1 MLFHLWDILVMLS
14 ATSAA
19 IAIPVRLVFHLLPEH
34 TMLFEVHY
42 WGIALVFF
50 ADLIINFF
58 RPGLVHGLMIS
69 NRRARVFQYLKGWF
83 VVDFLPVIPFAAL
96 FGMPILQVL
105 RVLKL
110 ARVAQF
116 LYHGRRRQIHHS
128 TALRLGTFVFWLT
141 LTAHWL
147 ACGWLWL
154 HRPLDASNAWN
165 QYVQALYWCITTLT
179 TVGYGDITPKTNIQM
194 AYTMVVMVLGVG
206 VYGYVIGNVA
216 NLLTH
221 IDMARAHYLANMEKL
236 STFLRYRDIPNSLQ
250 RRIYDYYSYLWEHR
264 LGYDESAVL
273 SGLPPSLQGEV
284 SLLLK
289 REFIEKVPFLKG
301 GGLELI
307 RDIAFELRPVI
318 FTPGTFI
325 FRAGEIG
332 RHVYFIS
339 HGTVEVISPDG
350 KTIMA
355 TLGDGDL
362 FGEIALLYS
371 QPRSAS
377 VRAMDYCDLYT
388 LDKDTFERV
397 LTHYPDFARYIKE
410 VAEKR
415 RTSDGESLHQPS
427 ESFSAS

>member
-1 MLFHLWDILVMLS
+1 MLS

-19 IAIPVRLVFHLLPEH
+19 LAIPVRLIFQLSAEH
-34 TMLFEVHY
+34 SMFFEMHY

-50 ADLIINFF
+50 VDMIINFF
-58 RPGLVHGLMIS
+58 RPRLVQGEIIS
-69 NRRARVFQYLKGWF
+69 HKRDRAIHYLKGWF
-83 VVDFLPVIPFAAL
+83 VVDLLPAIPFAAI
-96 FGMPILQVL
+96 FGIPALQAL
-105 RVLKL
+105 RTMKL

-116 LYHGRRRQIHHS
+116 LYHRRRRQIHHS
-128 TALRLGTFVFWLT
+128 TALRLATFFFWLT

-154 HRPLDASNAWN
+154 HRPLEATAPWD
-165 QYVQALYWCITTLT
+165 QYMKALYWCITTLT
-179 TVGYGDITPKTNIQM
+179 TVGYGDIIPKTNLQM

-216 NLLTH
+216 NLLAN
-221 IDMARAHYLANMEKL
+221 IDMARAHYLANREKL
-236 STFLRYRDIPNSLQ
+236 STFLKYRHIPNSLQ
-250 RRIYDYYSYLWEHR
+250 SRIYDYYSYLWEHR

-318 FTPGTFI
+318 FTPGTYI
-325 FRAGEIG
+325 FRAGEMG
-332 RHVYFIS
+332 RHMYFIS

-350 KTIMA
+350 KTILA
-355 TLGDGDL
+355 TLKDGDL
-362 FGEIALLYS
+362 FGEIALLFS
-371 QPRSAS
+371 EPRSAS

-388 LDKDTFERV
+388 LDKETFQRV
-397 LTHYPDFARYIKE
+397 LTHYPEFSAYIKGI
-410 VAEKR
+410 ADKR
-415 RTSDGESLHQPS
+415 RGSDHVQGNVSN
-427 ESFSAS
+427 A

>member
-1 MLFHLWDILVMLS
+1 MLFRLWNILVMLG
-14 ATSAA
+14 ATSASL
-19 IAIPVRLVFHLLPEH
+19 AIPLRLVFHISESN
-34 TMLFEVHY
+34 TQFETHY

-50 ADLIINFF
+50 ADMVINFF
-58 RPGLVHGLMIS
+58 RAARGGNGGIS
-69 NRRARVFQYLKGWF
+69 NRRARIIHYLKGWF
-83 VVDFLPVIPFAAL
+83 VVDLLPAIPFTAI
-96 FGMPILQVL
+96 FGLPILQVL
-105 RVLKL
+105 RILKL

-116 LYHGRRRQIHHS
+116 LYQRRRRQIHHS
-128 TALRLGTFVFWLT
+128 TAFRLATFLFWLT
-141 LTAHWL
+141 LTSHWL

-154 HRPLDASNAWN
+154 HRPLEAGHAIDE
-165 QYVQALYWCITTLT
+165 YVEALYWCVTTLT
-179 TVGYGDITPKTNIQM
+179 TVGYGDIIPKTNLQM

-216 NLLTH
+216 NLLANL
-221 IDMARAHYLANMEKL
+221 DMARAHYLANMERL
-236 STFLRYRDIPNSLQ
+236 SAFLRYRHIPNSLQ

-318 FTPGTFI
+318 FTPGTYI

-332 RHVYFIS
+332 RNMYFIS
-339 HGTVEVISPDG
+339 HGEVEVISPDG
-350 KTIMA
+350 KTILA

-371 QPRSAS
+371 QPRTAS
-377 VRAMDYCDLYT
+377 VRATDYCDLYT
-388 LDKDTFERV
+388 LDKDNFERV
-397 LTHYPDFARYIKE
+397 LKHYPEFAKYIKE
-410 VAEKR
+410 VAAKR
-415 RTSDGESLHQPS
+415 RASDGTPYQPS
-427 ESFSAS
+427 ADYSPA

>member
-1 MLFHLWDILVMLS
+1 MLLGLWNILVMLS

-19 IAIPVRLVFHLLPEH
+19 LAIPVRFVFQIPESK
-34 TMLFEVHY
+34 MLFEAHY
-42 WGIALVFF
+42 WGIAMVFF
-50 ADLIINFF
+50 ADMLINFF
-58 RPGLVHGLMIS
+58 RTALVQDKVIS
-69 NRRARVFQYLKGWF
+69 NRRKRIIHYLKGWF
-83 VVDFLPVIPFAAL
+83 VVDLLPAIPFTAI
-96 FGMPILQVL
+96 FGLPILQVL
-105 RVLKL
+105 RVLKM

-116 LYHGRRRQIHHS
+116 LYQRRRRQIHHT
-128 TALRLGTFVFWLT
+128 TAFRLATFLFWLT

-154 HRPLDASNAWN
+154 HRPLEMEHSWDL
-165 QYVQALYWCITTLT
+165 YVEALYWCITTLT
-179 TVGYGDITPKTNIQM
+179 TVGYGDIIPKTNLQM
-194 AYTMVVMVLGVG
+194 AYTMLVMVLGVG

-216 NLLTH
+216 NLLANM
-221 IDMARAHYLANMEKL
+221 DMARAHYLANMEKL
-236 STFLRYRDIPNSLQ
+236 STFLRYRHIPNSTQ

-289 REFIEKVPFLKG
+289 REFIEKVPFLNG

-307 RDIAFELRPVI
+307 RDIALELRPVI
-318 FTPGTFI
+318 FTPGTYI

-332 RHVYFIS
+332 RHMYFIS
-339 HGTVEVISPDG
+339 HGMVEVISPDG
-350 KTIMA
+350 KTILA
-355 TLGDGDL
+355 TLGDGEL
-362 FGEIALLYS
+362 FGEISLLFS

-388 LDKDTFERV
+388 LDKDNFERV
-397 LTHYPDFARYIKE
+397 LKHYPEFAKYIKG

-415 RTSDGESLHQPS
+415 RTSDGENPH
-427 ESFSAS
+427 

>member
-1 MLFHLWDILVMLS
+1 MLFRLWDILVMLS

-19 IAIPVRLVFHLLPEH
+19 LAIPVRLVFQLPEQ
-34 TMLFEVHY
+34 TMVFEVHY

-50 ADLIINFF
+50 ADMLINFF
-58 RPGLVHGLMIS
+58 RPGLVQGQVIS
-69 NRRARVFQYLKGWF
+69 NRRARVVHYLKGWF
-83 VVDFLPVIPFAAL
+83 VVDLLPTIPFTAI
-96 FGMPILQVL
+96 FGIPILQVL

-110 ARVAQF
+110 ARVGQF
-116 LYHGRRRQIHHS
+116 LYHRRRRQILHG
-128 TALRLGTFVFWLT
+128 TALRLATFLFWLT

-154 HRPLDASNAWN
+154 HRPLEAGNAWD

-179 TVGYGDITPKTNIQM
+179 TVGYGDITPKTNLQM

-216 NLLTH
+216 NLLAN
-221 IDMARAHYLANMEKL
+221 IDMARAHYLATMEKL
-236 STFLRYRDIPNSLQ
+236 ATFLRYRHIPNSLQ

-318 FTPGTFI
+318 FTPGTYI

-332 RHVYFIS
+332 RHMYFIS
-339 HGTVEVISPDG
+339 HGTLEVISPDG
-350 KTIMA
+350 KTILT

-362 FGEIALLYS
+362 FGEIALLFS

-397 LTHYPDFARYIKE
+397 LTHYPEFARYIKE

-415 RTSDGESLHQPS
+415 RASDGENPYQPS
-427 ESFSAS
+427 GGFSPS

>member
-1 MLFHLWDILVMLS
+1 
-14 ATSAA
+14 
-19 IAIPVRLVFHLLPEH
+19 
-34 TMLFEVHY
+34 
-42 WGIALVFF
+42 
-50 ADLIINFF
+50 
-58 RPGLVHGLMIS
+58 
-69 NRRARVFQYLKGWF
+69 
-83 VVDFLPVIPFAAL
+83 
-96 FGMPILQVL
+96 
-105 RVLKL
+105 
-110 ARVAQF
+110 
-116 LYHGRRRQIHHS
+116 
-128 TALRLGTFVFWLT
+128 
-141 LTAHWL
+141 
-147 ACGWLWL
+147 
-154 HRPLDASNAWN
+154 
-165 QYVQALYWCITTLT
+165 TLT
-179 TVGYGDITPKTNIQM
+179 TVGYGDIIPKTNLQM

-216 NLLTH
+216 NLLTNM
-221 IDMARAHYLANMEKL
+221 DMARAHYLANMEKL
-236 STFLRYRDIPNSLQ
+236 ATFLKYRSIPNSLQ

-318 FTPGTFI
+318 FTPGTYI

-332 RHVYFIS
+332 RHMYFIS

-350 KTIMA
+350 KTIVA
-355 TLGDGDL
+355 TLGEGDL
-362 FGEIALLYS
+362 FGEIALLFS
-371 QPRSAS
+371 QPRSAT

-397 LTHYPDFARYIKE
+397 LTHYPEFAEYIKE

-415 RTSDGESLHQPS
+415 RASDSENLRQPS
-427 ESFSAS
+427 GGFPPS

>member
-1 MLFHLWDILVMLS
+1 MLFRFWDILVMLS

-19 IAIPVRLVFHLLPEH
+19 LAIPVRLVFQSPEH
-34 TMLFEVHY
+34 SMLFKVHY
-42 WGIALVFF
+42 WGVALVFF
-50 ADLIINFF
+50 ADMLINFF
-58 RPGLVHGLMIS
+58 RPRLVQGEIIS
-69 NRRARVFQYLKGWF
+69 NKRDWVMHYLKSWF
-83 VVDFLPVIPFAAL
+83 VVDLLATIPFTAI
-96 FGMPILQVL
+96 FGIPILQAL
-105 RVLKL
+105 RTLKL

-116 LYHGRRRQIHHS
+116 LYHRRRRQIRHS
-128 TALRLGTFVFWLT
+128 IVFRLATFFFWLT

-154 HRPLDASNAWN
+154 HRPLEASHTWD
-165 QYVQALYWCITTLT
+165 QYMRALYWCITTLT
-179 TVGYGDITPKTNIQM
+179 TVGYGDIIPKTNLQM

-216 NLLTH
+216 NLLAN

-236 STFLRYRDIPNSLQ
+236 STFLRYRHIPNSLQ
-250 RRIYDYYSYLWEHR
+250 SRIYDYYSYLWEHR

-318 FTPGTFI
+318 FTPGTYI

-332 RHVYFIS
+332 RHMYFIS

-350 KTIMA
+350 KTILA
-355 TLGDGDL
+355 TLRDGDL
-362 FGEIALLYS
+362 FGEIALLFS

-388 LDKDTFERV
+388 LDKDTFQRV
-397 LTHYPDFARYIKE
+397 LTHYPEFASYINE
-410 VAEKR
+410 IADKR
-415 RTSDGESLHQPS
+415 RKSEGAHPPQPS
-427 ESFSAS
+427 DAFS